1 MFKPV
6 IIWKKKK
13 ETIVKFVNGADCLQ
27 ILEMKKELKS
37 FEPTELDFP
46 ENTKIFV
53 NESLC
58 PVSEASGID
67 AKSYVQFR
75 KYTSFIRLVV

>member
-1 MFKPV
+1 
-6 IIWKKKK
+6 
-13 ETIVKFVNGADCLQ
+13 
-27 ILEMKKELKS
+27 MKKELKS
-37 FEPTELDFP
+37 FDPTELDFP